1 MVEESENPG
10 SGPRMGESDFLAER
24 RARRATETG
33 EAALL
38 RRAEAA
44 EATVKT
50 LESHVSS
57 LQARLQE
64 AEEEQRR
71 AAALLEAERAHA
83 AERESELRRV
93 KQREYAEQQLRV
105 EAEGR
110 LSGLE
115 REDRERLGRDET
127 AGAAGDRELTE
138 LSRRIDGLQRQLA
151 EAEHSAA
158 SERAALR
165 RAEGELATRVA
176 GLERRAEELQ
186 RGLVSERS
194 ARERA
199 ERELAGIREGHRR
212 MEGLLGEIRALI
224 SRLGSV
230 IGALREKPAPP
241 PPASAPNPLAAPL
254 GAVGAGT
261 EPSAVARQRGEEMAE
276 ALAAAV
282 ERLRARALSA
292 PPLPEDPG
300 EHVAEAP
307 VPDPSAPPRAPLPPT
322 VSSGAPEAEQPS
334 VAVADTEQAKG
345 AARPENASEPAAE
358 TPAAQAVETVREPI
372 AATPKR
378 PANKHSQSLISR
390 IRNRRKERRGR

>member
-50 LESHVSS
+50 LESHVAS

-64 AEEEQRR
+64 AEEERRR

-115 REDRERLGRDET
+115 REDRERAVRTDV
-127 AGAAGDRELTE
+127 AGAAGERELAE
-138 LSRRIDGLQRQLA
+138 LSQRIDGLQRQLA
-151 EAEHSAA
+151 EAEQSAA

-165 RAEGELATRVA
+165 RAEGDLTTRVA

-186 RGLVSERS
+186 RGLQAERS

-230 IGALREKPAPP
+230 IGTLREKPAPP
-241 PPASAPNPLAAPL
+241 AAPAPQPLRAAL
-254 GAVGAGT
+254 GAT
-261 EPSAVARQRGEEMAE
+261 EPSALARQRGEEMAE

-282 ERLRARALSA
+282 ERLRARASSA

-300 EHVAEAP
+300 EHVAAAP
-307 VPDPSAPPRAPLPPT
+307 VPDPSAPVPPRAPVPPPATGSEEASGEEPSATAEPLPQT
-322 VSSGAPEAEQPS
+322 READRQESGEA
-334 VAVADTEQAKG
+334 
-345 AARPENASEPAAE
+345 
-358 TPAAQAVETVREPI
+358 AVETSPEP
-372 AATPKR
+372 ASQAPKR
-378 PANKHSQSLISR
+378 PSNKHSESLIGR
-390 IRNRRKERRGR
+390 IRKRRKERRGR